1 MALNYREEM
10 GLTAAFLEEMRLRL
24 SDKDVDVLPQDG
36 KLYDGI
42 EPSRISL
49 VGCLGAAP
57 DPAYTGPQPPN
68 SIGIVLLVSP
78 DEEGWIKCELSGQF
92 DVVHRY
98 IPDLRSVEENLVLD
112 AGSPRR
118 GQALPMTFKRYTVS
132 FSSIMLDLDPRK
144 PNEWVS
150 GKAAIEA
157 VLKAEQ
163 QRWASDPRVMRRCH
177 TNANGNA
184 KFGYNWSDTA
194 LADQTSLNRTVHE
207 QIVSDRNMLLNYAI
221 NLRARLRPTPSAFG
235 TSAQG
240 SFLLEV
246 FLENQT
252 ITDQARAFGV
262 DSPYLLD
269 ARLVTKLVAGENYKV
284 PHRLQPEEYRYRDND
299 GLPGYGISCAVV
311 EVEKKL
317 FMTDGMPTYAQPRV
331 DAPSPAEVGMDS
343 APSYEMLARDPIL
356 ICDSFLETQERYLGE
371 WAFRI
376 SALESAGLM
385 ADKDVAIADRDAFQE
400 ETSRIRDGVELL
412 RKHDDLRQCF
422 QWMNEAMG
430 AAIKIQGKR
439 FTGWHLFQLG
449 FILSQIRSIYERHAT
464 SAELRGSMET
474 ADVLWFATGGGKTE
488 AYLGIISMAL
498 LYSRLKGR
506 DYGTTAWLRFP
517 LRMLSVQQFQRL
529 SFVLA
534 QTNILR
540 HRERLGGWPFTI
552 GYYTGEGTPNRVSST
567 YGEDVQKGFLPSF
580 SDERLKSYQ
589 FISDCPYCGTVGSIN
604 IATDMARARIKH
616 VCSNPE
622 CWSNGEADSGE
633 HGQGI
638 QGEIGIYVSD
648 EECYRYLPSVLVG
661 TVDKLA
667 VIGHN
672 HRFVNFF
679 GGARYFCPEHG
690 FSQRSKCEH
699 RRIEKRSE
707 KWEALDCGNNTRT
720 SVVRVVPTS
729 PMKDPGFSLLV
740 QDELHL
746 LRESL
751 GNFDAH
757 YETLLSTL
765 QISHGG
771 RAPKVLSATAT
782 IKDFEDHIHHL
793 YLRNAVRFP
802 APGVN
807 QGESFYARK
816 AKDDKTGSH
825 LIRRWFA
832 GILPIGRGRVA
843 MKAVAEASSRFLDQ
857 VDDWRH
863 KLANGDAQLLKSIGL
878 TNGQSL
884 DALRY
889 IEKNLNTDLVYANSK
904 RSITEIMR
912 YMEEVNS
919 KTDVERKARLLDG
932 ETRLDMILDAIR
944 HVETKDADDTCRH
957 IIATS
962 VVSHGVD
969 IAELNFMIVAGWPKS
984 TAEYIQASAR
994 SGRVHPGIVLCVL
1007 SSHQLFESGVFMN
1020 FGDYHTFLDRL
1031 VESVPINRFAPNIID
1046 RTLPGVMSS
1055 VLLNWAPQQRW
1066 GGDLSHRVTDLVTLL
1081 RSDMGKAA
1089 AAEIK
1094 TVVINAL
1101 RIPAALSDTFDSR
1114 VIAGF
1119 DTALISRV
1127 DNAFFEL
1134 ERWPGSKNEQ
1144 TLSEALGDIFG
1155 NAPFRSFRD
1164 IENQIVIKPV
1174 NSLADQVF
1182 MAIAR

>member
-1 MALNYREEM
+1 MALTYREEM
-10 GLTAAFLEEMRLRL
+10 GLTAAFLKEMRLRL
-24 SDKDVDVLPQDG
+24 SDKDVDVLPSDG

-42 EPSRISL
+42 EPSRLSL

-57 DPAYTGPQPPN
+57 DPDYTGPQAPN

-78 DEEGWIKCELSGQF
+78 DETGLIQCELGGQF

-98 IPDLRSVEENLVLD
+98 IPDLRSMVDNLVLESG
-112 AGSPRR
+112 APRKS
-118 GQALPMTFKRYTVS
+118 QSLPIAFKRYTVS
-132 FSSIMLDLDPRK
+132 FSGIILDFDPHK
-144 PNEWVS
+144 PNEWIS
-150 GKAAIEA
+150 AKAELSA
-157 VLKAEQ
+157 VLSTEQ
-163 QRWASDPRVMRRCH
+163 QRWKNDLRVMRLCH

-184 KFGYNWSDTA
+184 RFNFDWSETA
-194 LADQTSLNRTVHE
+194 LLDQMSLNRTVHE
-207 QIVSDRNMLLNYAI
+207 QIIKDRNAILSYTI
-221 NLRARLRPTPSAFG
+221 NLRGRLRPTPSAFG
-235 TSAQG
+235 STTNG
-240 SFLLEV
+240 NFLLEV

-252 ITDQARAFGV
+252 TTDRARAFGV
-262 DSPYLLD
+262 DAPYLLD
-269 ARLVTKLVAGENYKV
+269 ARLVTKLIAGENYKV
-284 PHRLQPEEYRYRDND
+284 PHRLQPDEYRYRDDD
-299 GLPGYGISCAVV
+299 GLPGYGISCGVV
-311 EVEKKL
+311 EIDKKH
-317 FMTDGMPTYAQPRV
+317 FMTDGMPTSVQPRV
-331 DAPSPAEVGMDS
+331 DTPSPGEVGMDY
-343 APSYEMLARDPIL
+343 APSYELLANEPL
-356 ICDSFLETQERYLGE
+356 LVCESFLKTQELYLGE
-371 WAFRI
+371 WATRI

-385 ADKDVAIADRDAFQE
+385 ADRDVAVADREAFRL
-400 ETSRIRDGVELL
+400 ETARIRDGVELL
-412 RKHDDLRQCF
+412 RAHGDLRLCF
-422 QWMNEAMG
+422 QWMNQAMA
-430 AAIKIQGKR
+430 AAIKTQNKT

-449 FILSQIRSIYERHAT
+449 FILSQIRSIYERHAPL
-464 SAELRGSMET
+464 AELRGSMET

-498 LYSRLKGR
+498 LYCRMQGR
-506 DYGTTAWLRFP
+506 VYGTTAWLRFP

-529 SFVLA
+529 SYVLA
-534 QTNILR
+534 QTNKIR
-540 HRERLGGWPFTI
+540 QREHLGGWPFTI

-580 SDERLKSYQ
+580 SEERLKSYQ
-589 FISDCPYCGTVGSIN
+589 FITDCPYCGTAGSIS
-604 IATDMARARIKH
+604 IATDMASARIKH
-616 VCSNPE
+616 ICANPQ
-622 CWSNGEADSGE
+622 CWSNCEAEPGE
-633 HGQGI
+633 HRQGI

-672 HRFVNFF
+672 RRFVNFF

-699 RRIEKRSE
+699 NRIERRAD
-707 KWEALDCGNNTRT
+707 KWDAVVCGNNTRT
-720 SVVRVVPTS
+720 SSMRVVQIAS
-729 PMKDPGFSLLV
+729 MRDPGFSLLV

-757 YETLLSTL
+757 YETLLNAL
-765 QISHGG
+765 QVSHGG

-793 YLRNAVRFP
+793 YLRKAVRFP

-816 AKDDKTGSH
+816 AKDAETGSH

-857 VDDWRH
+857 VDNWRA
-863 KLANGDAQLLKSIGL
+863 KLAQGDADFINAINLESGRNQ
-878 TNGQSL
+878 
-884 DALRY
+884 DALIY
-889 IEKNLNTDLVYANSK
+889 IEKNLNTDLAYANSK

-912 YMEEVNS
+912 YMEEVNNR
-919 KTDVERKARLLDG
+919 TGAERKARLLDG

-944 HVETKDADDTCRH
+944 HVETKDANDTCRH

-1031 VESVPINRFAPNIID
+1031 VDSVPINRFAPNIID
-1046 RTLPGVMSS
+1046 RTLPGILSA
-1055 VLLNWAPQQRW
+1055 VLLNWAPQQKW
-1066 GGDLSHRVTDLVTLL
+1066 GADLNHEVTNLVALL
-1081 RSDMGKAA
+1081 KSKDGKAA
-1089 AAEIK
+1089 AEAIK
-1094 TVVINAL
+1094 TVVTNAL
-1101 RIPAALSDTFDSR
+1101 HIPAALTVKFDAR

-1119 DTALISRV
+1119 NAALVSRV
-1127 DNAFFEL
+1127 DNAFYEL
-1134 ERWPGSKNEQ
+1134 ERWPGSKNDQ
-1144 TLSEALGDIFG
+1144 KLNDALGDIFG
-1155 NAPFRSFRD
+1155 FAPFRSFRD
-1164 IENQIVIKPV
+1164 IENQILIKPV
-1174 NSLADQVF
+1174 NPAADQVL
-1182 MAIAR
+1182 MALAR

>member
-1 MALNYREEM
+1 MALSYREEM

-24 SDKDVDVLPQDG
+24 SDKDVDVLPSDG

-42 EPSRISL
+42 EPSSLSL

-57 DPAYTGPQPPN
+57 DPNYTGPQPPN

-78 DEEGWIKCELSGQF
+78 DDEGLIKCELSGQF

-98 IPDLRSVEENLVLD
+98 IPDLRSMEENLVLES
-112 AGSPRR
+112 GFPRK
-118 GQALPMTFKRYTVS
+118 GQSLPIAFKRYTVS
-132 FSSIMLDLDPRK
+132 FSSIMLDLDPHR

-150 GKAAIEA
+150 AKAEISG
-157 VLKAEQ
+157 VMSAEQ
-163 QRWASDPRVMRRCH
+163 QRWMSDPRVMRRCR

-184 KFGYNWSDTA
+184 RFNFDWSETA
-194 LADQTSLNRTVHE
+194 LADQMSLNSTVHE
-207 QIVSDRNMLLNYAI
+207 QIISDRNATLNYAI

-235 TSAQG
+235 SSAHG

-252 ITDQARAFGV
+252 TTDHARAFGV

-299 GLPGYGISCAVV
+299 GLPGYGISCSVV
-311 EVEKKL
+311 EVKKKL
-317 FMTDGMPTYAQPRV
+317 FMTDGMPTFAQPRV

-343 APSYEMLARDPIL
+343 APSYEMLARDPL
-356 ICDSFLETQERYLGE
+356 RVCGSFLRAQERYLDE
-371 WAFRI
+371 WAMRI

-385 ADKDVAIADRDAFQE
+385 ADKDIAIADRNAFQK

-498 LYSRLKGR
+498 LYGRLKGR

-529 SFVLA
+529 SYVLA

-589 FISDCPYCGTVGSIN
+589 FISDCPYCGTVGSIS

-622 CWSNGEADSGE
+622 CWSNCEADPGE

-699 RRIEKRSE
+699 RRIEQRGG

-720 SVVRVVPTS
+720 SAVRVVPI
-729 PMKDPGFSLLV
+729 PPPKDPGFSLLV

-802 APGVN
+802 APGVS

-816 AKDDKTGSH
+816 AKDDETGSH

-857 VDDWRH
+857 VDDWRN
-863 KLANGDAQLLKSIGL
+863 KLANGDAQLLKAIGL
-878 TNGQSL
+878 VSGQSQ

-889 IEKNLNTDLVYANSK
+889 IEKNLSTDLVYANSK

-912 YMEEVNS
+912 YMEEVNN
-919 KTDVERKARLLDG
+919 KTAVERKARLLDG

-1031 VESVPINRFAPNIID
+1031 VDSVPINRFAPNIID
-1046 RTLPGVMSS
+1046 RTLPGVMSA
-1055 VLLNWAPQQRW
+1055 VLLNWAPQQKW
-1066 GGDLSHRVTDLVTLL
+1066 GGELNHRVTNLVTLL
-1081 RSDMGKAA
+1081 RGEIGKAA

-1119 DTALISRV
+1119 DAALVTRV

-1134 ERWPGSKNEQ
+1134 ERWPGSKNDQ

-1155 NAPFRSFRD
+1155 YAPFRSFRD
-1164 IENQIVIKPV
+1164 IENQILIKPV
-1174 NSLADQVF
+1174 NSAADQVF
-1182 MAIAR
+1182 MALAR

>member
-1 MALNYREEM
+1 MDLTYRQKM
-10 GLTAAFLEEMRLRL
+10 GLTAAFLKEMRLRL
-24 SDKDVDVLPQDG
+24 SDKDVDVLPPDG

-42 EPSRISL
+42 EPSRLNL
-49 VGCLGAAP
+49 VGCLGPAP
-57 DPAYTGPQPPN
+57 DPDYTGPQPPN

-78 DEEGWIKCELSGQF
+78 DEEGVIKCELGGQF

-98 IPDLRSVEENLVLD
+98 IPDLRSMEENLVLEE
-112 AGSPRR
+112 GSPKKA
-118 GQALPMTFKRYTVS
+118 QTLPIAFKRYSIS
-132 FSSIMLDLDPRK
+132 FSSIILDLDPRK
-144 PNEWVS
+144 PNEWIS
-150 GKAAIEA
+150 ARTEMSAI
-157 VLKAEQ
+157 LNDEQ
-163 QRWASDPRVMRRCH
+163 QRWMSDPRVMRRCQ

-184 KFGYNWSDTA
+184 RFNFDWSETA
-194 LADQTSLNRTVHE
+194 LVDQVSLNRTVHE
-207 QIVSDRNMLLNYAI
+207 QIISDRSAILNYGV
-221 NLRARLRPTPSAFG
+221 NLRGRLRPTPSAFG
-235 TSAQG
+235 TSANG

-252 ITDQARAFGV
+252 TTEHARAFGV

-269 ARLVTKLVAGENYKV
+269 ARLVVKLTAGQSHKV
-284 PHRLQPEEYRYRDND
+284 PHRLQPEEYRYRDDD
-299 GLPGYGISCAVV
+299 GLPGYGISCAVL
-311 EVEKKL
+311 EVDKNQ
-317 FMTDGMPTYAQPRV
+317 FMTDGMPTFAQPRV
-331 DAPSPAEVGMDS
+331 EAPSPADMKMEY
-343 APSYEMLARDPIL
+343 APSYELLARDPL
-356 ICDSFLETQERYLGE
+356 LVCDSLLKAQERYLGE
-371 WAFRI
+371 WAQRI

-385 ADKDVAIADRDAFQE
+385 ADRDVALADRDAFRQE
-400 ETSRIRDGVELL
+400 TARIRDGVDLL
-412 RKHDDLRQCF
+412 REHGDLRQCF
-422 QWMNEAMG
+422 QWMNEAMA
-430 AAIKIQGKR
+430 AAIKIQGKQ

-449 FILSQIRSIYERHAT
+449 FILTQIRSVYERHAPLD
-464 SAELRGSMET
+464 ELRGSMET

-506 DYGTTAWLRFP
+506 EHGTTAWLRFP

-529 SFVLA
+529 SYVLA
-534 QTNILR
+534 QTNKIR
-540 HRERLGGWPFTI
+540 HCERLGGWPLTI
-552 GYYTGEGTPNRVSST
+552 GYYTGEGTPNRISST
-567 YGEDVQKGFLPSF
+567 YGEDIYKGFLPSL
-580 SDERLKSYQ
+580 SGDRLKSYQ
-589 FISDCPYCGTVGSIN
+589 FITDCPYCGTVGSIS
-604 IATDMARARIKH
+604 IETDMAQARIKH
-616 VCSNPE
+616 VCNNPE
-622 CWSNGEADSGE
+622 CWSNCDADPGE

-638 QGEIGIYVSD
+638 KGEIGIYVSD

-679 GGARYFCPEHG
+679 GGARFFCPEHG

-699 RRIEKRSE
+699 RRIGKQGEKSE
-707 KWEALDCGNNTRT
+707 AVECGNNTRT
-720 SVVRVVPTS
+720 STIRVVPIGL
-729 PMKDPGFSLLV
+729 MKDLGFSFLV

-757 YETLLSTL
+757 YETLLNAL

-816 AKDDKTGSH
+816 AKDVETGSA
-825 LIRRWFA
+825 LIRRWFT
-832 GILPIGRGRVA
+832 GILPIGRSRVA

-857 VDDWRH
+857 VDDWRT
-863 KLANGDAQLLKSIGL
+863 KLAKSDGQLLQAIGL
-878 TNGQSL
+878 GSDQAE

-904 RSITEIMR
+904 RSISEIQR

-919 KTDVERKARLLDG
+919 RTDVERKARLLDG

-944 HVETKDADDTCRH
+944 HVESKDADDTCRH

-1031 VESVPINRFAPNIID
+1031 VDSVPINRFAPNIID
-1046 RTLPGVMSS
+1046 RTLPGIMSA
-1055 VLLNWAPQQRW
+1055 VLLNWAPQQPW
-1066 GGDLSHRVTDLVTLL
+1066 GGGLNHQVTHLVALL
-1081 RSDMGKAA
+1081 RSDIGKT
-1089 AAEIK
+1089 AAEQIK
-1094 TVVINAL
+1094 TVVVNAL
-1101 RIPAALSDTFDSR
+1101 RIPAALNSKFDSR

-1119 DTALISRV
+1119 NAALISRV
-1127 DNAFFEL
+1127 DNALYEL
-1134 ERWPGSKNEQ
+1134 ARWPGSKNDQ
-1144 TLSEALGDIFG
+1144 KLRDALGDIFG
-1155 NAPFRSFRD
+1155 FAPFRSFRD
-1164 IENQIVIKPV
+1164 IENQILIKSV
-1174 NSLADQVF
+1174 NPSADQVF
-1182 MAIAR
+1182 MALAR

>member
-78 DEEGWIKCELSGQF
+78 DEEGWLKCELSGQF

-118 GQALPMTFKRYTVS
+118 GQTLPMAFKRYTVS
-132 FSSIMLDLDPRK
+132 FSSIMLDLDPHK

-150 GKAAIEA
+150 GKAAIDA
-157 VLKAEQ
+157 VLYAEQ
-163 QRWASDPRVMRRCH
+163 QRWMNDSRVMRRCQ

-184 KFGYNWSDTA
+184 KFSYNWSDTA

-207 QIVSDRNMLLNYAI
+207 QIVSDRNAILNYAI

-235 TSAQG
+235 MSAQG

-252 ITDQARAFGV
+252 TTEHARAFGV
-262 DSPYLLD
+262 DAPYLLD
-269 ARLVTKLVAGENYKV
+269 ARLVTKLVAGESYKV

-331 DAPSPAEVGMDS
+331 DAPLPAEVGMDS

-356 ICDSFLETQERYLGE
+356 ICDSFLKTQERYLDE
-371 WAFRI
+371 WAIRI

-385 ADKDVAIADRDAFQE
+385 ADKDVAIADRNAFQE
-400 ETSRIRDGVELL
+400 ETTRIRDGVELL

-498 LYSRLKGR
+498 LYGRLKGR
-506 DYGTTAWLRFP
+506 NYGTTAWLRFP

-567 YGEDVQKGFLPSF
+567 YGEDLQKGFLPSF
-580 SDERLKSYQ
+580 SNERLKSYQ
-589 FISDCPYCGTVGSIN
+589 FISDCPYCGTAGSIS

-616 VCSNPE
+616 VCKNAE
-622 CWSNGEADSGE
+622 CWSNCEADSGE

-699 RRIEKRSE
+699 RRIEQRRE

-816 AKDDKTGSH
+816 AKDDETGSQ

-857 VDDWRH
+857 VDDWRD
-863 KLANGDAQLLKSIGL
+863 KLASGDVQLLKAIGL
-878 TNGQSL
+878 TNGQSQ

-944 HVETKDADDTCRH
+944 HVETKDANDTCRH

-1031 VESVPINRFAPNIID
+1031 VDSVPINRFAPNIID
-1046 RTLPGVMSS
+1046 RTLPGVMSA

-1081 RSDMGKAA
+1081 RSDMGKVA

-1094 TVVINAL
+1094 TVVINSL
-1101 RIPAALSDTFDSR
+1101 RIPAVLSDTFDSR
-1114 VIAGF
+1114 VTAGF
-1119 DTALISRV
+1119 DIALITRV

-1155 NAPFRSFRD
+1155 YAPFRSFRD

-1174 NSLADQVF
+1174 NSAADQVF

>member
-24 SDKDVDVLPQDG
+24 SDKEVDVLPPDG

-42 EPSRISL
+42 EPGRVSL
-49 VGCLGAAP
+49 VGCLGPAP
-57 DPAYTGPQPPN
+57 DPNYTGPQPPN

-78 DEEGWIKCELSGQF
+78 DEEGWIECELSGQF
-92 DVVHRY
+92 DLVHRY
-98 IPDLRSVEENLVLD
+98 IPDLCSVEANLVLD
-112 AGSPRR
+112 GGSPKRA
-118 GQALPMTFKRYTVS
+118 QNLPIAFKRYTVS
-132 FSSIMLDLDPRK
+132 FSSIKLELDPSK

-150 GKAAIEA
+150 GKAALTAI
-157 VLKAEQ
+157 LNAEQ
-163 QRWASDPRVMRRCH
+163 QRWIADPRVMRRCH

-184 KFGYNWSDTA
+184 RFGFDWSETA
-194 LADQTSLNRTVHE
+194 LADQASLNRTVLE
-207 QIVSDRNMLLNYAI
+207 QIASDRNAILNYVI

-235 TSAQG
+235 ASAAG

-252 ITDQARAFGV
+252 TTDDARTFGV
-262 DSPYLLD
+262 DAPYLLD
-269 ARLVTKLVAGENYKV
+269 ARLITRLVAGESYKV
-284 PHRLQPEEYRYRDND
+284 PHRLQPEEYRYRDDD

-311 EVEKKL
+311 QVEKKL
-317 FMTDGMPTYAQPRV
+317 FKTDGMPTFAQPRV
-331 DAPSPAEVGMDS
+331 DAPSPAEVDMAF
-343 APSYEMLARDPIL
+343 APSYEMLARDPL
-356 ICDSFLETQERYLGE
+356 LVCDSFLKTQERYLDE
-371 WAFRI
+371 WAVRI

-385 ADKDVAIADRDAFQE
+385 ADRDVAIADRNAFQE

-412 RKHDDLRQCF
+412 RTHHDLRRCF

-430 AAIKIQGKR
+430 EAIKIQGKR
-439 FTGWHLFQLG
+439 FTAWHLFQLG
-449 FILSQIRSIYERHAT
+449 FILTQIRSVYERHAT

-498 LYSRLKGR
+498 LYGRMKGR

-529 SFVLA
+529 SYVLA
-534 QTNILR
+534 QTNMLR
-540 HRERLGGWPFTI
+540 QRERLGGWPFTI

-589 FISDCPYCGTVGSIN
+589 FISDCPYCGVGGSIR
-604 IATDMARARIKH
+604 IATDMTRARIKH
-616 VCSNPE
+616 VCDNPE
-622 CWSNGEADSGE
+622 CWSNCEAEPGE

-638 QGEIGIYVSD
+638 RGEIGIYVSD

-672 HRFVNFF
+672 QRFVNFF
-679 GGARYFCPEHG
+679 GGARFFCPEHG
-690 FSQRSKCEH
+690 FTQKSKCQH
-699 RRIEKRSE
+699 RRIEQRGE
-707 KWEALDCGNNTRT
+707 KWEAIDCGNNTRT

-782 IKDFEDHIHHL
+782 IKDFDDHIHHL

-816 AKDDKTGSH
+816 AKDDETGSQ

-843 MKAVAEASSRFLDQ
+843 MKSVAEASSRFLDQ
-857 VDDWRH
+857 VDDWRS
-863 KLANGDAQLLKSIGL
+863 KLAAGDARLLKAMGL
-878 TNGQSL
+878 ASGQAQE
-884 DALRY
+884 ALRY

-919 KTDVERKARLLDG
+919 KTGAERKARLLDG

-1020 FGDYHTFLDRL
+1020 FGDYHIFLDRL
-1031 VESVPINRFAPNIID
+1031 VDSVPINRFAPNIID
-1046 RTLPGVMSS
+1046 RTLPGVMSA
-1055 VLLNWAPQQRW
+1055 VLLNWAPQQSW
-1066 GGDLSHRVTDLVTLL
+1066 GGDLSHRVNDLVTLL
-1081 RSDMGKAA
+1081 RSDPGKAA

-1094 TVVINAL
+1094 KIVVNAL
-1101 RIPAALSDTFDSR
+1101 RIPSALNNTFDSR

-1119 DTALISRV
+1119 DAALISRV
-1127 DNAFFEL
+1127 DNALFEL
-1134 ERWPGSKNEQ
+1134 ERWPGSKNDQ

-1155 NAPFRSFRD
+1155 YAPFRSFRD
-1164 IENQIVIKPV
+1164 IENQILIKPV
-1174 NSLADQVF
+1174 NSSADEVLMALA
-1182 MAIAR
+1182 R

>member
-1 MALNYREEM
+1 MALNYREETA
-10 GLTAAFLEEMRLRL
+10 LTAAFLTEMRLRL
-24 SDKDVDVLPQDG
+24 SDKNVDVLPVDG

-42 EPSRISL
+42 EPSRLSL

-57 DPAYTGPQPPN
+57 DPDYTGPQPPN

-78 DEEGWIKCELSGQF
+78 DDNGLIQCELSGQF

-98 IPDLRSVEENLVLD
+98 IPDLQSVQVNLVLD
-112 AGSPRR
+112 SGSPRK
-118 GQALPMTFKRYTVS
+118 GQTLPMAFKRYTVS
-132 FSSIMLDLDPRK
+132 FSSITLDLDPQR

-150 GKAAIEA
+150 GKAAMAA
-157 VLKAEQ
+157 VLNTEQ
-163 QRWASDPRVMRRCH
+163 QRWMDDPRVLRRCH

-184 KFGYNWSDTA
+184 KFNFDWSE
-194 LADQTSLNRTVHE
+194 LGLIDQMSLNRTVAE
-207 QIVSDRNMLLNYAI
+207 QIIADRSLILNYAI

-235 TSAQG
+235 LRESG
-240 SFLLEV
+240 SFLLEI

-252 ITDQARAFGV
+252 TTEHARAFGV
-262 DSPYLLD
+262 DAPYLLD
-269 ARLVTKLVAGENYKV
+269 TRLITQLTAGENYKV

-311 EVEKKL
+311 EAGEKL
-317 FMTDGMPTYAQPRV
+317 FVTDGMPTCAQPRV
-331 DAPSPAEVGMDS
+331 DAPLPDEVGMDY
-343 APSYEMLARDPIL
+343 APSYELLARDPL
-356 ICDSFLETQERYLGE
+356 LVCDSFLETQERYLDE
-371 WAFRI
+371 WAARI
-376 SALESAGLM
+376 STLESSGLM
-385 ADKDVAIADRDAFQE
+385 ADRDVALADREAFQE

-412 RKHDDLRQCF
+412 RTHDDLRQCF
-422 QWMNEAMG
+422 QWMNEAMST
-430 AAIKIQGKR
+430 AIKIQGKK

-449 FILSQIRSIYERHAT
+449 FILSQIRSIYERHAPT
-464 SAELRGSMET
+464 NELRGSMET

-488 AYLGIISMAL
+488 AYLGIISIAL

-529 SFVLA
+529 SYVLA
-534 QTNILR
+534 QTNKIR

-552 GYYTGEGTPNRVSST
+552 GYYTGDGTPNRVSST
-567 YGEDVQKGFLPSF
+567 YGEDIQKGFLPSF
-580 SDERLKSYQ
+580 SQERLKSYQ
-589 FISDCPYCGTVGSIN
+589 FISDCPYCGTAGSIG
-604 IATDMARARIKH
+604 IETDMARARIKH

-622 CWSNGEADSGE
+622 CWSNCDADSGD

-648 EECYRYLPSVLVG
+648 EECYRYVPSVLVG

-672 HRFVNFF
+672 QRFVNYF

-690 FSQRSKCEH
+690 FSQKSKCDH
-699 RRIEKRSE
+699 RRILKQGE
-707 KWEALDCGNNTRT
+707 KWDAVDCGNNTRT
-720 SVVRVVPTS
+720 STIRVVPVA

-765 QISHGG
+765 QVSHGG

-793 YLRNAVRFP
+793 YLRRAVRFP

-816 AKDDKTGSH
+816 AKDVETGSH

-832 GILPIGRGRVA
+832 GILPIGRSKVA

-857 VDDWRH
+857 VDDWRV
-863 KLANGDAQLLKSIGL
+863 KLADGDARLLQSIGL
-878 TNGQSL
+878 SSEQSHE
-884 DALRY
+884 ALRY
-889 IEKNLNTDLVYANSK
+889 VEKNLNTDLVYANSK
-904 RSITEIMR
+904 RSISEIMR
-912 YMEEVNS
+912 YMEEVNNKS
-919 KTDVERKARLLDG
+919 GVERKARLLDG

-1031 VESVPINRFAPNIID
+1031 VDSVPINRFAPNIID
-1046 RTLPGVMSS
+1046 RTLPGILSS
-1055 VLLNWAPQQRW
+1055 VLLNWAPQQNW
-1066 GGDLSHRVTDLVTLL
+1066 GAELNYKVTNLVTLL
-1081 RSDMGKAA
+1081 RSDLGKAA
-1089 AAEIK
+1089 VAEIK
-1094 TVVINAL
+1094 TVVINSL
-1101 RIPAALSDTFDSR
+1101 RIPTALTGKFDSR

-1119 DTALISRV
+1119 NAALVSRV

-1134 ERWPGSKNEQ
+1134 ERWPGSKNDQ

-1155 NAPFRSFRD
+1155 YAPFRSFRD
-1164 IENQIVIKPV
+1164 IENQILIKPV
-1174 NSLADQVF
+1174 NSAADQVF
-1182 MAIAR
+1182 MALAR

>member
-10 GLTAAFLEEMRLRL
+10 GLTAAFLKEMRLRL
-24 SDKDVDVLPQDG
+24 SDKDVDVLPVDG

-42 EPSRISL
+42 DPSRMSL
-49 VGCLGAAP
+49 VGCLGAAS
-57 DPAYTGPQPPN
+57 DPEYTGPQPPN

-78 DEEGWIKCELSGQF
+78 DVEGQIRCELSGQF
-92 DVVHRY
+92 DVAHRY
-98 IPDLRSVEENLVLD
+98 IPDLKSMEANLVLD
-112 AGSPRR
+112 AGEPRK
-118 GQALPMTFKRYTVS
+118 GQILPLAFKRYTFS
-132 FSSIMLDLDPRK
+132 FASIFLDLDPRK

-150 GKAAIEA
+150 AKAEISA
-157 VLKAEQ
+157 LLNTEQ
-163 QRWASDPRVMRRCH
+163 QRWLSDPRVMRRCH
-177 TNANGNA
+177 TTSNGNA
-184 KFGYNWSDTA
+184 RFNFDWSATA
-194 LADQTSLNRTVHE
+194 VVDQASLNRAVHE
-207 QIVSDRNMLLNYAI
+207 QIVSDRSVILKYEI

-235 TSAQG
+235 ACTNG
-240 SFLLEV
+240 NFLLEL

-252 ITDQARAFGV
+252 TTDQARMFGV
-262 DSPYLLD
+262 DAPYLLD
-269 ARLVTKLVAGENYKV
+269 ARLVTRLIAGESYKV
-284 PHRLQPEEYRYRDND
+284 PHRLQPEEYRYRDDD
-299 GLPGYGISCAVV
+299 GLPGYGISCSVAQIGH
-311 EVEKKL
+311 KH
-317 FMTDGMPTYAQPRV
+317 FTTDGMPTSAQPRV
-331 DAPSPAEVGMDS
+331 DAPDSAEVGMDYP
-343 APSYEMLARDPIL
+343 PSYEMLARDSL
-356 ICDSFLETQERYLGE
+356 LVCESFLKTQERYLGE
-371 WAFRI
+371 WATRI
-376 SALESAGLM
+376 QALEAAGLM
-385 ADKDVAIADRDAFQE
+385 ADRDVAIADREAFQK
-400 ETSRIRDGVELL
+400 ETGRIRDGVELL

-430 AAIKIQGKR
+430 AAIRIQGKT

-449 FILSQIRSIYERHAT
+449 FILSQIRSIYERHAPVD
-464 SAELRGSMET
+464 ELRGSMES

-498 LYSRLKGR
+498 LYGRLKGR

-529 SFVLA
+529 SYVLA
-534 QTNILR
+534 QTNKIR
-540 HRERLGGWPFTI
+540 HRERLNGWPFTI

-567 YGEDVQKGFLPSF
+567 YGEDVQKGFLPAF
-580 SDERLKSYQ
+580 SEERLKSYQ
-589 FISDCPYCGTVGSIN
+589 FISDCPYCGTLGSIG
-604 IATDMARARIKH
+604 IFTDMARARIKH
-616 VCSNPE
+616 VCSNLE
-622 CWSNGEADSGE
+622 CWSNTEAELGAHGEGV
-633 HGQGI
+633 

-672 HRFVNFF
+672 HRFVNYF
-679 GGARYFCPEHG
+679 GGAHYFCPEHG

-699 RRIEKRSE
+699 RRIEKRGE

-720 SVVRVVPTS
+720 SNLRLVPVAR
-729 PMKDPGFSLLV
+729 MVDPGFSFLV

-765 QISHGG
+765 QTSHGG

-793 YLRNAVRFP
+793 YLRTAIRFP

-807 QGESFYARK
+807 QGESFYARR
-816 AKDDKTGSH
+816 AKDVETGSP
-825 LIRRWFA
+825 LVRRWFA

-843 MKAVAEASSRFLDQ
+843 MMAVAQASSRFLDQ
-857 VDDWRH
+857 VDDWRA
-863 KLANGDAQLLKSIGL
+863 KLASADAQLMKTIGL
-878 TNGQSL
+878 GIHQSQ

-904 RSITEIMR
+904 RSITEIRR
-912 YMEEVNS
+912 YMEEVNN
-919 KTDVERKARLLDG
+919 KTGIEREARLLDG

-944 HVETKDADDTCRH
+944 HVETKDADDNCRH

-969 IAELNFMIVAGWPKS
+969 IAQLNFMIVAGWPKS

-1031 VESVPINRFAPNIID
+1031 VDSVPINRFAPNIID
-1046 RTLPGVMSS
+1046 RTLPGILSA

-1066 GGDLSHRVTDLVTLL
+1066 GAELGHKVTNLVALL
-1081 RSDMGKAA
+1081 RSDIGKAA
-1089 AAEIK
+1089 VAEIK
-1094 TVVINAL
+1094 TVVINSL
-1101 RIPAALSDTFDSR
+1101 RIPAALTSTFDAR

-1119 DTALISRV
+1119 KSALVSRV

-1134 ERWPGSKNEQ
+1134 ERWPGSKNDQ
-1144 TLSEALGDIFG
+1144 TLSDALGDIFG
-1155 NAPFRSFRD
+1155 YAPFRSFRD
-1164 IENQIVIKPV
+1164 IENQILIKPV
-1174 NSLADQVF
+1174 NGAADQVF
-1182 MAIAR
+1182 MALAR

>member
-1 MALNYREEM
+1 MALNYRQEM

-24 SDKDVDVLPQDG
+24 SDKDVDVLPPDG
-36 KLYDGI
+36 KLYHGV
-42 EPSRISL
+42 EPSRVSL

-57 DPAYTGPQPPN
+57 DPEYTGPQPPN

-78 DEEGWIKCELSGQF
+78 DEGGWIKCELSGQF

-98 IPDLRSVEENLVLD
+98 TPDLRVMEENLALD
-112 AGSPRR
+112 SGLPRKS
-118 GQALPMTFKRYTVS
+118 QTLPLAFKRYTVS
-132 FSSIMLDLDPRK
+132 FSSITLELDPNK

-150 GKAAIEA
+150 GKAEIAATLI
-157 VLKAEQ
+157 AEQ
-163 QRWASDPRVMRRCH
+163 QRWISDPRIMRRCN

-184 KFGYNWSDTA
+184 RFGFNWSDTA
-194 LADQTSLNRTVHE
+194 MVDQASLNRTVHE
-207 QIVSDRNMLLNYAI
+207 QIVSDRSAILNYAI

-235 TSAQG
+235 TNALG
-240 SFLLEV
+240 SFLLEI

-252 ITDQARAFGV
+252 TTDHARAFGV

-269 ARLVTKLVAGENYKV
+269 ARLVAKLVAGEAYKV

-311 EVEKKL
+311 EVQKKL
-317 FMTDGMPTYAQPRV
+317 FKTDGMPTFAQPRV
-331 DAPSPAEVGMDS
+331 EAPLPAEVGMDC
-343 APSYEMLARDPIL
+343 APSYEMLARDPL
-356 ICDSFLETQERYLGE
+356 LVCDSFLQTQERYLDQ
-371 WAFRI
+371 WAVRI

-385 ADKDVAIADRDAFQE
+385 DDKDVAIADRKAFQE

-412 RKHDDLRQCF
+412 RNHADLRQCF

-430 AAIKIQGKR
+430 AAIRIQGKR

-449 FILSQIRSIYERHAT
+449 FILSQVRSIYERHAAL
-464 SAELRGSMET
+464 AELRGSMET

-498 LYSRLKGR
+498 LYGRQKGR

-529 SFVLA
+529 SYVLA

-567 YGEDVQKGFLPSF
+567 FGDDVQKGFLPSF

-589 FISDCPYCGTVGSIN
+589 FITDCPYCGTVSSIG
-604 IATDMARARIKH
+604 IATDMTQARIKH
-616 VCSNPE
+616 ICSNPE
-622 CWSNGEADSGE
+622 CWSNCGADPGE
-633 HGQGI
+633 HGRGI

-648 EECYRYLPSVLVG
+648 EECYRYLPSVMVG

-679 GGARYFCPEHG
+679 GGARFFCPEHG
-690 FSQRSKCEH
+690 FTQRSKCEH
-699 RRIEKRSE
+699 HRIEQRSD

-720 SVVRVVPTS
+720 STVRVVPVA

-793 YLRNAVRFP
+793 YLRDAVRFP

-816 AKDDKTGSH
+816 AKDDETGSQ

-857 VDDWRH
+857 VDDWRA
-863 KLANGDAQLLKSIGL
+863 KLAACDAPLLQAIELS
-878 TNGQSL
+878 TSQSQ

-912 YMEEVNS
+912 YMEEVNN
-919 KTDVERKARLLDG
+919 KTSVERKARLLDG

-944 HVETKDADDTCRH
+944 HVETKDADDSCRH

-1031 VESVPINRFAPNIID
+1031 VDSVPINRFAPNIID
-1046 RTLPGVMSS
+1046 RTLPGVLSS
-1055 VLLNWAPQQRW
+1055 VLLNWAPQQKW
-1066 GGDLSHRVTDLVTLL
+1066 GSDLNHKVNNLVSLL
-1081 RSDMGKAA
+1081 RSDIGKAA
-1089 AAEIK
+1089 VAEIK
-1094 TVVINAL
+1094 AVVINAL
-1101 RIPAALSDTFDSR
+1101 RIPAALSAEFDSR

-1119 DTALISRV
+1119 DAALVSRV
-1127 DNAFFEL
+1127 DNAFYEL

-1155 NAPFRSFRD
+1155 YAPFRSFRD
-1164 IENQIVIKPV
+1164 IENQILIKPV
-1174 NSLADQVF
+1174 NNAADQVF
-1182 MAIAR
+1182 MALAR